1 MYHENGRGNSPG
13 HLSCFLQYKTAG
25 EPGKTMTTQRENII
39 LIRNFVV
46 KCFSYKRYQTF
57 KILTMSIKNNHLK
70 LDTTLKLSHSGNN
83 KLFSAR
89 LQHYLKILST
99 TQIFWRKAKA
109 HPRESMISQTKIN
122 QLKCSTFNT

>member
-1 MYHENGRGNSPG
+1 M
-13 HLSCFLQYKTAG
+13 A
-25 EPGKTMTTQRENII
+25 TQRENII

-70 LDTTLKLSHSGNN
+70 LDTALKLSHSGNN

-99 TQIFWRKAKA
+99 THIFLAQSEGSPAGVNDFSDKNQPIEVL
-109 HPRESMISQTKIN
+109 HVQHVTEIN
-122 QLKCSTFNT
+122 Q